1 MNGISVSTWT
11 QSKSQCDLILVETVA
26 TILKGVMASDI
37 TINNLQSNTT
47 AIASKGLRLGN
58 TNNNHNHNF
67 LIFIYLNVGI
77 MSRKLDQSAA
87 LSVNYTIKYYTQT
100 SADLQTQYQILN
112 SDLMR

>member
-26 TILKGVMASDI
+26 TILNGVMTSDI

-47 AIASKGLRLGN
+47 AIAPKGLRLGK
-58 TNNNHNHNF
+58 TRNNHNHNF
-67 LIFIYLNVGI
+67 LIFINLNIGI
-77 MSRKLDQSAA
+77 MSRKLDQSA
-87 LSVNYTIKYYTQT
+87 LSVNYTIKYYTLS